1 LKKLSNKI
9 PHFSLYKFSFLV
21 AIGVALF
28 EYFVPAYT
36 YHLVWLVLIFFFLL
50 TLASLYIIEKVTRK
64 KADNFLAIYFTAM
77 IGRLFISIIF
87 AAIFILTDRANV
99 FNFAINF
106 LVLYLLFLG
115 FEIYG
120 ILTNLRLHFKK
131 GSRDE

>member
-1 LKKLSNKI
+1 
-9 PHFSLYKFSFLV
+9 
-21 AIGVALF
+21 LF
-28 EYFVPAYT
+28 EYFVPKYT

-50 TLASLYIIEKVTRK
+50 TLASLYVIEKMTMK
-64 KADNFLAIYFTAM
+64 NTDNFLAVYFSAM

-87 AAIFILTDRANV
+87 AAIFILTDRTHV
-99 FNFAINF
+99 FNFSINF

-131 GSRDE
+131 SFQSSSFGKTGLTP